1 MNKSVKQK
9 ITYRV
14 KGMDCEA
21 CAMLIEGELE
31 DIGVKAKCNFAR
43 QTLEIDDDGKIKED
57 NLRKL
62 VKALGY
68 ELMQ

>member
-1 MNKSVKQK
+1 
-9 ITYRV
+9 
-14 KGMDCEA
+14 MDCEA